1 MLAKSSFKA
10 STNHLLKQE
19 WKYFLQWVSAKEMIA
34 VSKAMLGNAWGTL
47 GCLNEE
53 KRLLLAFSAWRPGT
67 HSTVFLNEEL
77 HWRKC
82 RYGFVA
88 KPGLISWGV
97 HSSAQDSLT
106 STPDPE

>member
-1 MLAKSSFKA
+1 
-10 STNHLLKQE
+10 
-19 WKYFLQWVSAKEMIA
+19 MIA
-34 VSKAMLGNAWGTL
+34 VSKGMPGNAWGTL
-47 GCLNEE
+47 ECLNEE

-82 RYGFVA
+82 QYGFVA
-88 KPGLISWGV
+88 ELGLISWGV